1 MFLGHYAAGFA
12 MKKWAPKA
20 SLGTL
25 FLAAIWLD
33 LMWPL
38 FVLLGLEDFRISP
51 GITKASPFD
60 FTDYPLSHSLVMALA
75 WAAAWGLGALI
86 HFKDS
91 RTAWILGAL
100 VASHWLLDLL
110 VHRPDLP
117 LLPALEGAKKYGLGL
132 WNSPI
137 GTVVL
142 ETGFLAVGAWLYLT
156 ATEKK
161 GKGGEVG
168 AWALVAFLA
177 IAFAMSLNGTPPD
190 NPKLVAVV
198 SFSQLLV
205 VGWAYWLEDR
215 RREA

>member
-1 MFLGHYAAGFA
+1 
-12 MKKWAPKA
+12 MKIWAPKA

-51 GITKASPFD
+51 GITKVSPFD

-75 WAAAWGLGALI
+75 WAAAWGLGALAYY
-86 HFKDS
+86 KDA

-100 VASHWLLDLL
+100 VASHWLFDLL

-117 LLPALEGAKKYGLGL
+117 ILPTGEGWKKVGMGL
-132 WNSPI
+132 WNSAL

-156 ATEKK
+156 ATEARKK
-161 GKGGEVG
+161 AGEIG
-168 AWALVAFLA
+168 AWLLVAFLA
-177 IAFAMSLNGTPPD
+177 VTFAMSLNGTPPD

-205 VGWAYWLEDR
+205 VGWAYWLEDQR
-215 RREA
+215 KEA